1 MPTVSEIL
9 KSLNESEDAQL
20 NQQLDLS
27 RTMWAIRRHSTDTD
41 LVGFEDADRLREAIR
56 QAYDEGFRDAAK
68 TGALSKV
75 SALVAA
81 WCEGAK
87 FALHA
92 IAKHDLCFL
101 TDAMKLSAVNLATD
115 ACITERDRLNG
126 GLPLERDGNEDD
138 PILLHAEIHRLRS
151 ELKGPDSF
159 ATWKDAAIAER
170 LRRVKAE
177 EQLRELL
184 AVPQAAQAVMPAWRR
199 LPADTHL
206 IARQMHKEF
215 DEKYGDMSGVMRAV
229 NAYRNVVER
238 FRRPFNSDMDD
249 PVTNSDVDAAEAEM
263 LRNIRTE
270 AYWIVGQKPVSLDA
284 LAEAVGTMDLG
295 RATADAKSAIAAL
308 EAEREVTREQLTTP
322 LCAAPAQAATAE
334 ITDTER
340 LDFTVSAETTWYPG
354 RARNGSGA
362 GILCYAYKG
371 RRAEAEGLTIR
382 DALDAAIRAT
392 RGKSA

>member
-1 MPTVSEIL
+1 VSELL
-9 KSLNESEDAQL
+9 KSPNESDDAQL
-20 NQQLDLS
+20 NQLLDLR
-27 RTMWAIRRHSTDTD
+27 RTMWAIRRHSSESDPID
-41 LVGFEDADRLREAIR
+41 LEDADSVREAIR
-56 QAYDEGFRDAAK
+56 QAYDDGFRDAAK

-87 FALHA
+87 FALRA

-101 TDAMKLSAVNLATD
+101 TEAMKLSAVNLATD
-115 ACITERDRLNG
+115 ACVTERDRLHG
-126 GLPLERDGNEDD
+126 GLSPQSDGNEDD

-177 EQLRELL
+177 EQLHELQ
-184 AVPQAAQAVMPAWRR
+184 AVPQAAQAAMPAWRR

-206 IARQMHKEF
+206 IERRMQQEF

-229 NAYRNVVER
+229 NTYRNVVER
-238 FRRPFNSDMDD
+238 FRRPFNSELEDR
-249 PVTNSDVDAAEAEM
+249 VTNSDLDAAEAEM

-270 AYWIVGQKPVSLDA
+270 AYWLVAHKPVSLEA
-284 LAEAVGTMDLG
+284 LAEAAGTMDLS
-295 RATADAKSAIAAL
+295 RAAADAKTAISAL
-308 EAEREVTREQLTTP
+308 EAEREVTREQLNTP
-322 LCAAPAQAATAE
+322 LCTPVPQAGVSE
-334 ITDTER
+334 ITDSER

-371 RRAEAEGLTIR
+371 RRAEAEGMTIR

-392 RGKSA
+392 RGKQV

>member
-1 MPTVSEIL
+1 MNEIL
-9 KSLNESEDAQL
+9 KFPDESEDAQL
-20 NQQLDLS
+20 NQQLEFR
-27 RTMWAIRRHSTDTD
+27 RTMWAIRRHSAEADPFD
-41 LVGFEDADRLREAIR
+41 VEDVNSVREAIR
-56 QAYDEGFRDAAK
+56 QAYDDGFRDAAK
-68 TGALSKV
+68 VGALSKV

-87 FALHA
+87 FALRA

-101 TDAMKLSAVNLATD
+101 TEAMKLSAVNLATD
-115 ACITERDRLNG
+115 ACVVERDRLNAG
-126 GLPLERDGNEDD
+126 VPLGSDGNEDD

-151 ELKGPDSF
+151 ELQGPDSF
-159 ATWKDAAIAER
+159 ATWKDAVIAER

-177 EQLRELL
+177 EQLREML
-184 AVPQAAQAVMPAWRR
+184 AVPQAAQAALPTWRR
-199 LPADTHL
+199 LPADTCL
-206 IARQMHKEF
+206 IARRIHQEF

-229 NAYRNVVER
+229 NAYRNVVES
-238 FRRPFNSDMDD
+238 FRQPFNSEMEN
-249 PVTNSDVDAAEAEM
+249 PVTNNDVDAAEAEM

-270 AYWIVGQKPVSLDA
+270 AYWIVAHKPVSLDA
-284 LAEAVGTMDLG
+284 LVEAVSTMELG
-295 RATADAKSAIAAL
+295 RAAADAKTTIAAL
-308 EAEREVTREQLTTP
+308 EAERAVTREQLTTP
-322 LCAAPAQAATAE
+322 LYAAPAQAATAE

>member
-1 MPTVSEIL
+1 MSELL
-9 KSLNESEDAQL
+9 KSPNESDDAQL
-20 NQQLDLS
+20 NQLLDLR
-27 RTMWAIRRHSTDTD
+27 RTMWAIRRHSSESDPID
-41 LVGFEDADRLREAIR
+41 LEDADSVREAIR
-56 QAYDEGFRDAAK
+56 QAYDDGFRDAAK

-87 FALHA
+87 FALRA

-101 TDAMKLSAVNLATD
+101 TEAMKLSAVNLATD
-115 ACITERDRLNG
+115 ACVTERDRLHG
-126 GLPLERDGNEDD
+126 GLSPQSDGNEDD

-177 EQLRELL
+177 EQLHELQ
-184 AVPQAAQAVMPAWRR
+184 AVPQAAQAAMPAWRR

-206 IARQMHKEF
+206 IERRMQQEF

-229 NAYRNVVER
+229 NTYRNVVER
-238 FRRPFNSDMDD
+238 FRRPFNSELEDR
-249 PVTNSDVDAAEAEM
+249 VTNSDLDAAEAEM

-270 AYWIVGQKPVSLDA
+270 AYWLVAHKPVSLEA
-284 LAEAVGTMDLG
+284 LAEAAGTMDLS
-295 RATADAKSAIAAL
+295 RAAADAKTAISAL
-308 EAEREVTREQLTTP
+308 EAEREVTREQLNTP
-322 LCAAPAQAATAE
+322 LCTPVPQAGVSE
-334 ITDTER
+334 ITDSER

-371 RRAEAEGLTIR
+371 RRAEAEGMTIR

-392 RGKSA
+392 RGKQV